1 MYSYTHPNHHIAS
14 KGFVALRPRWT
25 EGYREDLEAD
35 HNHST
40 ETPVLRADRL
50 QGPGPGRRTDPGPGQ
65 DPLTEDSEGTVEV
78 PEDLR
83 TGPDLGPEDQT
94 TEVLLV
100 LGVADPV
107 PDQDLAMAGSKVLG
121 TEDQVDL
128 RAGGDTA
135 QDQTPGQIIISHLV

>member
-1 MYSYTHPNHHIAS
+1 M
-14 KGFVALRPRWT
+14 V
-25 EGYREDLEAD
+25 
-35 HNHST
+35 
-40 ETPVLRADRL
+40 
-50 QGPGPGRRTDPGPGQ
+50 
-65 DPLTEDSEGTVEV
+65 DSEGTVEV

-83 TGPDLGPEDQT
+83 TGPGRDPEDRT
-94 TEVLLV
+94 MEVLLV

>member
-1 MYSYTHPNHHIAS
+1 M
-14 KGFVALRPRWT
+14 
-25 EGYREDLEAD
+25 
-35 HNHST
+35 
-40 ETPVLRADRL
+40 
-50 QGPGPGRRTDPGPGQ
+50 
-65 DPLTEDSEGTVEV
+65 EV
-78 PEDLR
+78 PEDHR
-83 TGPDLGPEDQT
+83 IGPDQDQEDLT

-135 QDQTPGQIIISHLV
+135 QDQTQGNYFAFSVNNCYIHIHYIRHT

>member
-14 KGFVALRPRWT
+14 QGIVALRPRWT

-50 QGPGPGRRTDPGPGQ
+50 QGPGPGRRRTDPGQGQ
-65 DPLTEDSEGTVEV
+65 DPRMEDSEGTVEV
-78 PEDLR
+78 PEDHR
-83 TGPDLGPEDQT
+83 TGPDLGPEDRT

-100 LGVADPV
+100 LGVADRV
-107 PDQDLAMAGSKVLG
+107 PDQDPAMAGSKVLG

-135 QDQTPGQIIISHLV
+135 QDQTPGQISFRN